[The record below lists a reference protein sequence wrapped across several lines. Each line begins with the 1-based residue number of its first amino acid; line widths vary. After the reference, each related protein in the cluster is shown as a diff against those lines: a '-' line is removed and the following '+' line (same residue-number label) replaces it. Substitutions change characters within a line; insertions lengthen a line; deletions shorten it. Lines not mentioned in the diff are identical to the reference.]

1 MNPYLEIIRPGN
13 AVMAV
18 IAVILM
24 GFVGHNFDL
33 PLILGLIATFL
44 ALGGGN
50 AINDVFDVK
59 IDSINKPTRP
69 IPSGRIKLKIAR
81 AYALGLLLLAIL
93 VGGIISL
100 MVRNIAPVT
109 IVIGACILEY
119 FYARNLKSTV
129 LIGNICVGIL
139 TGLCFLFGGVI
150 IGCKIG
156 NIQII
161 IISLI
166 LGFFA
171 LLMNIAREIVK
182 DTEDIEGDKKEGA
195 KTFPIVYEK
204 KPSAY
209 LAGALIIIDT
219 VLCPLLY
226 VYRIFSI
233 IYLIIVIIGMILF
246 FFSAY
251 SILKDQSKENCTKIS
266 KFLKIGMIIAFIA
279 FALGSA
285 I

>member
-156 NIQII
+156 FLQITAHTI
-161 IISLI
+161 PEYSTTIFIS
-166 LGFFA
+166 G
-171 LLMNIAREIVK
+171 VV
-182 DTEDIEGDKKEGA
+182 IE
-195 KTFPIVYEK
+195 
-204 KPSAY
+204 S
-209 LAGALIIIDT
+209 
-219 VLCPLLY
+219 
-226 VYRIFSI
+226 
-233 IYLIIVIIGMILF
+233 
-246 FFSAY
+246 
-251 SILKDQSKENCTKIS
+251 
-266 KFLKIGMIIAFIA
+266 
-279 FALGSA
+279 
-285 I
+285 